1 MTVPTN
7 HGAWAA
13 AGSHATSRR
22 GGVSMTEID
31 QMRQR
36 LGARATPAQIAK
48 ALGRCE
54 ADVRAII
61 FPAPVEPKP
70 QQTGMAPQT
79 SRPWSETDLSI
90 LRLMY
95 CEAGATAEACA
106 YALNR
111 SADATKTQIQK
122 RGLTRAPRVAA

>member
-7 HGAWAA
+7 HGAL
-13 AGSHATSRR
+13 AGTGAFATSRR

-36 LGARATPAQIAK
+36 LGSRATPAQIAK

-54 ADVRAII
+54 ADVRAIM
-61 FPAPVEPKP
+61 FPPQIEPRV
-70 QQTGMAPQT
+70 QQTGMAPET
-79 SRPWSETDLSI
+79 ARPWTDTDLSI

-106 YALNR
+106 HALNR
-111 SADATKTQIQK
+111 SAEATKTQIQK

>member
-1 MTVPTN
+1 MS
-7 HGAWAA
+7 GA
-13 AGSHATSRR
+13 GLYATSRR
-22 GGVSMTEID
+22 GALSLSDIEKA
-31 QMRQR
+31 RQSI
-36 LGARATPAQIAK
+36 GPRATPSMIAK

-54 ADVRAII
+54 ADVRAIM